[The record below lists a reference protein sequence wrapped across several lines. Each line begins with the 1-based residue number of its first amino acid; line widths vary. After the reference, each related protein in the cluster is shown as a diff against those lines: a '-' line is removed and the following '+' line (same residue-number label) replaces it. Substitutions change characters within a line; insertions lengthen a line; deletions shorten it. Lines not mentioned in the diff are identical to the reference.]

1 MRKEIK
7 KLATSD
13 EVETLSNFME
23 QTSLQLLVA
32 NGTDLIQQIGIDVIR
47 DIILDVLVGK
57 NLRDSTEKL
66 TRRRIASLNLAM
78 ASLFIKGS
86 STSLDFVNQLPYT
99 ASSILTQKAL
109 PKGERWIAQWMLG
122 LTDKAVQNVLR
133 DNKALLE
140 TYRDGY
146 IQACKEIIDHHR
158 QVYGELSGN
167 IKLDDGTEIS
177 IDWLWLTYL
186 LNAIGSQ
193 TLTIRGSEKSTFGK
207 LFEKLVLG
215 SLLSILGFRFVPQQ
229 QTGEKVFWL
238 SSQDEKRESDATVLY
253 EIGKGVRFDIGF
265 IGRGNPE
272 ISLDKVT
279 RFQQAEVIRGIPF
292 YMATIIIVD
301 RVGRDSRI
309 VEMARAVNGTI
320 VQMSAIYW
328 PQQVAELLKNTFGY
342 EHELIGMN
350 ETHIEEYL
358 REKLKA
364 VPLENFVRNFRVNS
378 LPEIETASIENG
390 EEPLVEDEDEI

>member
-1 MRKEIK
+1 MRKEVK
-7 KLATSD
+7 KADAPD
-13 EVETLSNFME
+13 EVKLLSTFME
-23 QTSLQLLVA
+23 QTSLQLMAA
-32 NGTDLIQQIGIDVIR
+32 NGADLIQQIGVDVIR
-47 DIILDVLVGK
+47 SIILDILVGK

-66 TRRRIASLNLAM
+66 TRRRIAALNLAM
-78 ASLFIKGS
+78 ASLFIKGTF
-86 STSLDFVNQLPYT
+86 TSPDFGNQLPYI
-99 ASSILTQKAL
+99 ASSLLARRSL

-133 DNKALLE
+133 DNKTLLD
-140 TYRDGY
+140 TYRNDY
-146 IQACKEIIDHHR
+146 MQTCKEIIDRHR
-158 QVYGELSGN
+158 QAYGDLSGK
-167 IKLDDGTEIS
+167 ITLDDGTEIS

-186 LNAIGSQ
+186 LNAVGSQ

-215 SLLSILGFRFVPQQ
+215 SLLSILGFRFVPHERA
-229 QTGEKVFWL
+229 GEKVFWL
-238 SSQDEKRESDATVLY
+238 SSQHEKRESDATLLY

-309 VEMARAVNGTI
+309 LDMARAVNGTI
-320 VQMSAIYW
+320 VQMSATYW
-328 PQQVAELLKNTFGY
+328 PKQVAELLRDTFGY
-342 EHELIGMN
+342 EHPLIGMS
-350 ETHIEEYL
+350 EVSIEEYL
-358 REKLKA
+358 QEKLKT
-364 VPLENFVRNFRVNS
+364 VPIQNFVRNFRLNGTS
-378 LPEIETASIENG
+378 DETISAINEQ
-390 EEPLVEDEDEI
+390 DA

>member
-1 MRKEIK
+1 MEKKIK
-7 KLATSD
+7 KAPVPD
-13 EVETLSNFME
+13 EVKRLSDFME

-32 NGTDLIQQIGIDVIR
+32 NGTDLIQQVGVDVIR
-47 DIILDVLVGK
+47 GIILDILVGK

-66 TRRRIASLNLAM
+66 TRRRIAALNLAM
-78 ASLFIKGS
+78 VSLFIKGTS
-86 STSLDFVNQLPYT
+86 SSSDFINQLPYT

-140 TYRDGY
+140 VYRDDY
-146 IQACKEIIDHHR
+146 KQTCQEIIDHHR
-158 QVYGELSGN
+158 QMYGDLSGN
-167 IKLDDGTEIS
+167 LKLNDGTAIS

-215 SLLSILGFRFVPQQ
+215 SLLSILGFRFIPHERA
-229 QTGEKVFWL
+229 GERVFWL
-238 SSQDEKRESDATVLY
+238 SSQDEKRESDATLLY
-253 EIGKGVRFDIGF
+253 DIGKGVRFDIGF

-309 VEMARAVNGTI
+309 LEMARAVNGTI
-320 VQMSAIYW
+320 VQMSATYW
-328 PQQVAELLKNTFGY
+328 PKQVAELLRDTFGY
-342 EHELIGMN
+342 ENELIGMN
-350 ETHIEEYL
+350 DAHIEEYL
-358 REKLKA
+358 QEQLKT
-364 VPLENFVRNFRVNS
+364 VPIETFVRNFRLNGLS
-378 LPEIETASIENG
+378 EIEQVSNKN
-390 EEPLVEDEDEI
+390 EEEA